1 MILQGKSDWKYN
13 THQVSGFVFSSADL
27 KNTFHLHPQLHFLE
41 VVLRTLS
48 AWNVWWVLHKWK
60 KFPEIL
66 LLNYQELKKNDTCLG
81 FQNDLVKQSEFSVL
95 MRWVRHSLPSLS
107 SPILSLSSK
116 SVRFCTFVHG
126 DGNHS
131 VRISPLWEGRLLFK
145 KFNF

>member
-1 MILQGKSDWKYN
+1 MEKISRDIIIKLPG
-13 THQVSGFVFSSADL
+13 V
-27 KNTFHLHPQLHFLE
+27 
-41 VVLRTLS
+41 
-48 AWNVWWVLHKWK
+48 
-60 KFPEIL
+60 
-66 LLNYQELKKNDTCLG
+66 KKNDTCLG

-116 SVRFCTFVHG
+116 SARFCTFVHG